1 MEFLLTIPLMLLIRS
16 DFKRRVVSV
25 YTLLVFGSLQF
36 IVVLMKEGI
45 YETVIRTGINSVV
58 LLFLG
63 IGVCLYLLLKY
74 GPVAFATRRFIG
86 SGDIVFLFFLTPAFA
101 GLEFPKF
108 LVISFLLTLVG
119 WGVCCK
125 RKRELTIPLVATV
138 GICYLIR
145 ILIRFLFPMCTVQ
158 YSTL

>member
-58 LLFLG
+58 L
-63 IGVCLYLLLKY
+63 
-74 GPVAFATRRFIG
+74 
-86 SGDIVFLFFLTPAFA
+86 
-101 GLEFPKF
+101 
-108 LVISFLLTLVG
+108 
-119 WGVCCK
+119 
-125 RKRELTIPLVATV
+125 
-138 GICYLIR
+138 
-145 ILIRFLFPMCTVQ
+145 
-158 YSTL
+158 